1 MRRRSGSFLPQEYG
15 FQPGA
20 SGPSGCPAQPV
31 PVTRQPVPSA
41 ILPASFPLT
50 PR

>member
-1 MRRRSGSFLPQEYG
+1 MRRGAGCFLPQQYG

-20 SGPSGCPAQPV
+20 FGPGGCPAQPV
-31 PVTRQPVPSA
+31 PVIRQPVPSA
-41 ILPASFPLT
+41 ILPTSFPLT